1 MSEMWVRAETV
12 PAVATVEEG
21 TELARK
27 AERDL
32 FVAVLRATVIATPI
46 CIAIWIAIMY
56 FAIEGDGWGLG
67 VPFAIAAVVGVI
79 AGVFFGG
86 WAGFLAKA
94 EALDEADRKAARHY
108 WGRP

>member
-46 CIAIWIAIMY
+46 CIAIWI
-56 FAIEGDGWGLG
+56 G
-67 VPFAIAAVVGVI
+67 
-79 AGVFFGG
+79 
-86 WAGFLAKA
+86 KA
-94 EALDEADRKAARHY
+94 
-108 WGRP
+108 